1 METTEK
7 IVEAYVRYVK
17 GWFTIPN
24 IKCPGQKEIDILAVD
39 VSNPSQLR
47 RYHIESGVSISG
59 SYSNLTVKDFSPE
72 HLKIRV
78 KQAEQRRT
86 LGYFIKH
93 KFNNDFVI
101 EKLKSYNFLEDNY
114 QKVVVSWKWDHNVEE
129 AAERASI
136 ELWDFREILKVIASS
151 CCADRTYFTD
161 DTMRTLQLMAMAMG
175 NSNSKT
181 HSKNFNGNVAKVHA
195 ICEELAASLSH
206 EVIPARKDVI
216 KAAESLGIPT
226 ATASTQYQAWK
237 KRLIVTPTRL

>member
-39 VSNPSQLR
+39 VSNSALLK

-59 SYSNLTVKDFSPE
+59 SYSNLTIKDFSPE
-72 HLKIRV
+72 NLKIRV

-86 LGYFIKH
+86 LGYFINH
-93 KFNNDFVI
+93 KFNNSFVV
-101 EKLKSYNFLEDNY
+101 EKLKSYNFLEGNY
-114 QKVVVSWKWDHNVEE
+114 KKIVVSWKWDHDVEE
-129 AAERASI
+129 AAEKASI
-136 ELWDFREILKVIASS
+136 ELWDFREILKEIAAS

-161 DTMRTLQLMAMAMG
+161 DTMRSLQLMAMAM
-175 NSNSKT
+175 NDNNSKT
-181 HSKNFNGNVAKVHA
+181 HPKNLNGNVAKVHA
-195 ICEELAASLSH
+195 ICEELAASLSN
-206 EVIPARKDVI
+206 EGIPARKDVI

-237 KRLIVTPTRL
+237 KRLL